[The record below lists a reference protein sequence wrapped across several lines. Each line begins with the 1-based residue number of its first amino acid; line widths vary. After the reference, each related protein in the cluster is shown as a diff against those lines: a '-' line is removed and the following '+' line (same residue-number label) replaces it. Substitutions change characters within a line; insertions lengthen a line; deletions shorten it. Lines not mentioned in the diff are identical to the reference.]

1 MTSLLLLMFVLTA
14 SAAAP
19 QKTDQE
25 GKPKIPKDS
34 IELTVTGC
42 LKGRVLK
49 ASETRTRDVESSP
62 YVGGKSFRLA
72 SKKAVTEDIKKHD
85 GHLVEVTGI
94 VKRSDL
100 EPRGVRVGRI
110 QVAGSHSTS
119 PNGLPDPAEN
129 VLVMDALAVRFR
141 ATACGG

>member
-1 MTSLLLLMFVLTA
+1 MTSLIMVLMLTA
-14 SAAAP
+14 GLGAP
-19 QKTDQE
+19 QKSDQE

-34 IELTVTGC
+34 MELTVIGC

-62 YVGGKSFRLA
+62 YVGGRSFRLA
-72 SKKAVTEDIKKHD
+72 SKKPVTADIKKHD

-100 EPRGVRVGRI
+100 EPRGIRVGRVQI
-110 QVAGSHSTS
+110 ASPRTS
-119 PNGLPDPAEN
+119 SRNGLPSPAEN
-129 VLVMDALAVRFR
+129 QTVMDAIAVRFR

>member
-1 MTSLLLLMFVLTA
+1 MAPLLALTLILMAGVG
-14 SAAAP
+14 AP

-34 IELTVTGC
+34 MQLTVIGC

-62 YVGGKSFRLA
+62 YVGGRSFRLA
-72 SKKAVTEDIKKHD
+72 SKKPVTEDIKKHN

-100 EPRGVRVGRI
+100 EPRGVRVGRVQI
-110 QVAGSHSTS
+110 AGSRSSS
-119 PNGLPDPAEN
+119 PNGLPDPAQN
-129 VLVMDALAVRFR
+129 QTVMDAISVSFR

>member
-1 MTSLLLLMFVLTA
+1 MTPLVVMVIMLTA
-14 SAAAP
+14 GLGAP

-34 IELTVTGC
+34 TQLTVIGC

-49 ASETRTRDVESSP
+49 VSETRTRDVESSP

-72 SKKAVTEDIKKHD
+72 SKKPVTEDIKKHD

-100 EPRGVRVGRI
+100 EPRGVRVGRVQI
-110 QVAGSHSTS
+110 SGSRSSS

-129 VLVMDALAVRFR
+129 VLVMDATAVRFR